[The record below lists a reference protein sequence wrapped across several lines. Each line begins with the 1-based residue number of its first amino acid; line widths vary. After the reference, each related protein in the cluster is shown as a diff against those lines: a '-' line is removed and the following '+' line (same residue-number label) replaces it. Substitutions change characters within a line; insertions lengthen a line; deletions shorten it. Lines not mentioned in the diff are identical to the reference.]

1 MATTPRIRPELQA
14 TPAEDQGIKY
24 FDVNDPKS
32 GHKMRLYDFE
42 WLVAQRMD
50 GARAFDEVAAW
61 AKERLGIHPSASDL
75 AEFASKL
82 KDLGF
87 FELEDSDDYTPLP
100 AALPAESLGGNGEHK
115 ARVEAEVQFEEEQ
128 PTMPRVVEPG
138 DVKPAPPAAGKPG
151 FAEPAA
157 AATGEKRHPFA
168 PREPSVVAP
177 LPQPDKKKSSA
188 GSIIGALL
196 VLALLGGAVV
206 YFEFIA
212 PNAAVHVNVMV
223 ASPRE
228 VVRLYD
234 GAGAVKKSEPQ
245 VLSFGEAGKVTD
257 VVAKDTEVKAGQP
270 LATLDGYAKVEK
282 ELTDVKDRAAFY
294 EKQLAAAKAKND
306 EVATIA
312 AESKVT
318 EKHKLM
324 ADLEAKANK
333 SRLVAPG
340 SGTVADVMV
349 AMGDDVKAGA
359 AAVKLAD
366 KRMTVLFKLPAP
378 DAGALKPGAAVQLTP
393 ASSPATIAGRVGTV
407 EGGDVTIELLDDAAA
422 KPGDSLR
429 LVKSKLQNVVK
440 VPTAAVVK
448 RDGADTVF
456 VLSNGEAKA
465 RKVSVVDHDGAD
477 SLISSGLATGDSVI
491 TTAVE
496 TLTDGKK
503 ATTQP

>member
-14 TPAEDQGIKY
+14 TPTEDQGIKY
-24 FDVNDPKS
+24 FDVSDPKS

-50 GARAFDEVAAW
+50 GARAFDEVATW

-82 KDLGF
+82 RELGF
-87 FELEDSDDYTPLP
+87 LELEDSDDFTPLP
-100 AALPAESLGGNGEHK
+100 AALPAESIGGNGENK

-128 PTMPRVVEPG
+128 PTMPRVVEAG
-138 DVKPAPPAAGKPG
+138 DVKPAPSPLPAAVPKPG
-151 FAEPAA
+151 FHEP
-157 AATGEKRHPFA
+157 GDEKRHPFA
-168 PREPSVVAP
+168 PREASVVSP

-270 LATLDGYAKVEK
+270 LATLDGYAKVQK
-282 ELTDVKDRAAFY
+282 ELTDVKDRAGFY
-294 EKQLAAAKAKND
+294 EKQLAAAKAKSD
-306 EVATIA
+306 EVATMA

-349 AMGDDVKAGA
+349 VMGDDVKSGT
-359 AAVKLAD
+359 AAVKIAD
-366 KRMTVLFKLPAP
+366 KRMTVQFKLPAA
-378 DAGALKPGAAVQLTP
+378 DAAALKAGATVQMTP
-393 ASSPATIAGRVGTV
+393 ATSPATIAGRVGTV

-456 VLSNGEAKA
+456 VLTNGEAKA

-477 SLISSGLATGDSVI
+477 SLVQSGLATGDSVI